1 MKIAVIG
8 NLGHLNYL
16 FEDLPKL
23 PECEVAAACSAGG
36 MTPDWTLAAMQK
48 LDRPAPQLFEDYKTM
63 LDAVKV
69 DIAVIGGPFEER
81 AAMCKYCIERS
92 IAVFTEKPC
101 AITLEELSDLENSVK
116 QHNGVL
122 YGMMGI
128 RFEAPFYTAFKLINS
143 GAVGAIKL
151 IYTRKSYK
159 IGNRPEYFFN
169 RSTYGGT
176 IPWVGIH
183 AVDWIACCKAGE
195 FASVRAIQ
203 HYGEKSRG
211 TLETA
216 AHALFTLDSGAIA
229 SADIDYM
236 RPAGAATHGDDR
248 LRAVGEKGV
257 IEVAQGKVELITE
270 NGTTAPELETPELGS
285 FGQLVRDLQNKSDNL
300 AAETL
305 LTCRVTRAVLTAQLS
320 ADKNIELSIQ

>member
-1 MKIAVIG
+1 MRVQSSLA
-8 NLGHLNYL
+8 
-16 FEDLPKL
+16 
-23 PECEVAAACSAGG
+23 
-36 MTPDWTLAAMQK
+36 PDGYISAMQEQN
-48 LDRPAPQLFEDYKTM
+48 RIAPQIFDDYRTM
-63 LDAVKV
+63 LDSVKV

-101 AITLEELSDLENSVK
+101 AITLDELAELESAVK
-116 QHNGVL
+116 QYNGVL

-143 GAVGAIKL
+143 GVLGAIKL

-159 IGNRPEYFFN
+159 IGKRPEYFFE

-195 FASVRAIQ
+195 FTGVRAIQ

-270 NGTTAPELETPELGS
+270 NGTVAPELETPEFGC

-300 AAETL
+300 TSETL
-305 LTCRVTRAVLTAQLS
+305 LTCKVTKAVLTAQLS
-320 ADKNIELSIQ
+320 ADKKCELSI

>member
-8 NLGHLNYL
+8 NRGHLNYL

-23 PECEVAAACSAGG
+23 PDCQLAAAAATGSER
-36 MTPDWTLAAMQK
+36 PDWTIKEAAAMNH
-48 LDRPAPQLFEDYKTM
+48 APLPVFDNYQQM
-63 LDAVKV
+63 LDTVKP
-69 DIAVIGGPFEER
+69 DIAVVSGPFEDR
-81 AAMCKYCIERS
+81 CAMCCYALERN
-92 IAVFTEKPC
+92 IAVFAEKPV
-101 AITLEELSDLENSVK
+101 AITLQELAALEQCIK

-128 RFEAPFYTAFKLINS
+128 RFEAPFYTALKLINS
-143 GAVGAIKL
+143 GAIGAVKL

-159 IGNRPEYFFN
+159 IGNRPEYFFH
-169 RSTYGGT
+169 RQTYGGT

-183 AVDWIACCKAGE
+183 AVDWIARCNAGS
-195 FASVRAIQ
+195 FQSVRAIQ
-203 HYGEKSRG
+203 HIGEKGRG

-216 AHALFTLDSGAIA
+216 AHCIFSLSGGAIA

-257 IEVAQGKVELITE
+257 IEVAKGQVELITTE
-270 NGTTAPELETPELGS
+270 GTTTPELEAPPLGC
-285 FGQLVRDLQNKSDNL
+285 FGQMVVDLQNNSPAL
-300 AAETL
+300 QAETQQTL
-305 LTCRVTRAVLTAQLS
+305 QVTRAALTAQLS
-320 ADKNIELSIQ
+320 ADKNCELTI

>member
-1 MKIAVIG
+1 MDIAVIG
-8 NLGHLNYL
+8 NTGHLNYL

-23 PECEVAAACSAGG
+23 PECKVIAACAAGG
-36 MTPDWTLAAMQK
+36 EQPVRTLSALQK
-48 LDRPAPQLFEDYKTM
+48 LNLPAPELFEDYRTM
-63 LDAVKV
+63 FDQVKV
-69 DIAVIGGPFEER
+69 DLAVIGGPFEER
-81 AAMCKYCIERS
+81 AAMCKYCLERN

-101 AITLEELSDLENSVK
+101 AITLKELSELKSVASK
-116 QHNGVL
+116 HNGIL

-128 RFEAPFYTAFKLINS
+128 RFEAPFHTAFKLIDS
-143 GAVGAIKL
+143 GVLGEIKL

-159 IGNRPEYFFN
+159 IGERPGYFFN

-195 FASVRAIQ
+195 FTKVYAIQ

-216 AHALFTLDSGAIA
+216 AHCLFTLDSGAIA
-229 SADIDYM
+229 SVDIDYM
-236 RPAGAATHGDDR
+236 RPAGASTHGDDR

-257 IEVAQGKVELITE
+257 IEVAQGKLELITAD
-270 NGTTAPELETPELGS
+270 GTTFPELEAPELGC
-285 FGQLVRDLQNKSDNL
+285 FGQLVRDLQSRSNNPAYETALTFKVTE
-300 AAETL
+300 AA
-305 LTCRVTRAVLTAQLS
+305 LTAQLS
-320 ADKNIELSIQ
+320 ADKNCELSIN

>member
-1 MKIAVIG
+1 MNIAVIG
-8 NLGHLNYL
+8 NIGHLNYL

-23 PECEVAAACSAGG
+23 PECQVVAAAAAGG
-36 MTPDWTLAAMQK
+36 LQPVSTLAAMQR
-48 LDRPAPQLFEDYKTM
+48 LQRPEPQVFADYRTM
-63 LDAVKV
+63 LDTVKV
-69 DIAVIGGPFEER
+69 DIVVIGGPFEER
-81 AAMCKYCIERS
+81 SAMCKYAIERN
-92 IAVFTEKPC
+92 IAVFTEKPA
-101 AITLEELSDLENSVK
+101 AITLEELTELEDAVK
-116 QHNGVL
+116 AHNGVL

-128 RFEAPFYTAFKLINS
+128 RFEAPFYTAFKLIRS
-143 GAVGAIKL
+143 GAVGQIKL

-159 IGNRPEYFFN
+159 IGNRPEYFFS
-169 RSTYGGT
+169 RDTYGGT

-183 AVDWIACCKAGE
+183 AVDWIACCNAGE

-216 AHALFTLDSGAIA
+216 AHCIFALDSGAIA

-248 LRAVGEKGV
+248 VRAVGEKGV

-270 NGTTAPELETPELGS
+270 NETIYPELETPELGS
-285 FGQLVRDLQNKSDNL
+285 FGQLVRDLQSKSPNL
-300 AAETL
+300 AAETNL
-305 LTCRVTRAVLTAQLS
+305 SCKVTRAVLTAQLS
-320 ADKNIELSIQ
+320 ADKNCELSI

>member
-1 MKIAVIG
+1 MNIAVIG
-8 NLGHLNYL
+8 NIGHLNYL

-23 PECEVAAACSAGG
+23 PECQVVAAAAAGG
-36 MTPDWTLAAMQK
+36 LQPTSTLAAMQR
-48 LDRPAPQLFEDYKTM
+48 LQRPEPQVFEDYRTM
-63 LDAVKV
+63 FDAVKV
-69 DIAVIGGPFEER
+69 DIVVIGGPFEER
-81 AAMCKYCIERS
+81 AAMCKYAIERN
-92 IAVFTEKPC
+92 IAVFTEKPA
-101 AITLEELSDLENSVK
+101 AITLEELAELEEAVRK
-116 QHNGVL
+116 YNGVL

-128 RFEAPFYTAFKLINS
+128 RFEAPFYTAFKLIKS

-159 IGNRPEYFFN
+159 IGNRPAYFFN
-169 RSTYGGT
+169 RATYGGT

-183 AVDWIACCKAGE
+183 AVDWIACCNAGE

-216 AHALFTLDSGAIA
+216 AHCIFALDSGAIA

-236 RPAGAATHGDDR
+236 RPVGAATHGDDR
-248 LRAVGEKGV
+248 VRAVGEKGV

-270 NGTTAPELETPELGS
+270 AGTVYPELETPELGS
-285 FGQLVRDLQNKSDNL
+285 FGQLVRDLQTQSANL
-300 AAETL
+300 AAETS
-305 LTCRVTRAVLTAQLS
+305 LTCKVTRAVLTAQLS
-320 ADKNIELSIQ
+320 ADKNCELSI

>member
-8 NLGHLNYL
+8 NQGHLNYL

-23 PECEVAAACSAGG
+23 PECEVVAACSAGG
-36 MTPDWTLAAMQK
+36 MTPAWTLSAMQEQN
-48 LDRPAPQLFEDYKTM
+48 RIAPQLFDDYRTM
-63 LDAVKV
+63 LDKVKV

-81 AAMCKYCIERS
+81 CAMCKYCIERN

-101 AITLEELSDLENSVK
+101 AITLDELAELESAVK
-116 QHNGVL
+116 QYNGVL

-143 GAVGAIKL
+143 GVLGAIKL

-159 IGNRPEYFFN
+159 IGKRPEYFFE

-270 NGTTAPELETPELGS
+270 NGTVAPELETPDLGC
-285 FGQLVRDLQNKSDNL
+285 FGQLVRDLQNKSNNL

-305 LTCRVTRAVLTAQLS
+305 LTCKVTRAVLTAQLS
-320 ADKNIELSIQ
+320 ADKNCELSI

>member
-23 PECEVAAACSAGG
+23 PECQVVAACSAGG
-36 MTPDWTLAAMQK
+36 MLPAWTLSAMQEQN
-48 LDRPAPQLFEDYKTM
+48 RIAPQIFDDYRTM
-63 LDAVKV
+63 LDSIKV

-81 AAMCKYCIERS
+81 AAMCKYCIERN

-101 AITLEELSDLENSVK
+101 AITLEELAELESAVK
-116 QHNGVL
+116 QYNGVL

-128 RFEAPFYTAFKLINS
+128 RFEAPFYTALKLINS
-143 GAVGAIKL
+143 GVIGKVKL

-159 IGNRPEYFFN
+159 IGKRPEYFFK
-169 RSTYGGT
+169 RATYGGT

-183 AVDWIACCKAGE
+183 AIDWIACCNAGD
-195 FASVRAIQ
+195 FKLVRALQ
-203 HYGEKSRG
+203 HYGEQSRG

-236 RPAGAATHGDDR
+236 RPVGAATHGDDR

-257 IEVAQGKVELITE
+257 IEVAGGKVELITE
-270 NGTTAPELETPELGS
+270 EQTVFPELETPELGC
-285 FGQLVRDLQNKSDNL
+285 FGKLVRDLQDRSSNL

-305 LTCRVTRAVLTAQLS
+305 LTLKVTQAALTAQLS
-320 ADKNIELSIQ
+320 ADKNRELFI

>member
-16 FEDLPKL
+16 FDDLPKL
-23 PECEVAAACSAGG
+23 PECQVVAACSAGG

-81 AAMCKYCIERS
+81 AAMCKYCIERN

-101 AITLEELSDLENSVK
+101 AITLEELAELESAVK
-116 QHNGVL
+116 QYNGVL

-128 RFEAPFYTAFKLINS
+128 RFEAPFYTAFKLINA
-143 GAVGAIKL
+143 GVLGAIKL

-159 IGNRPEYFFN
+159 IGKRPEYFFT

-176 IPWVGIH
+176 IPWVGSH
-183 AVDWIACCKAGE
+183 AIDL
-195 FASVRAIQ
+195 IQ
-203 HYGEKSRG
+203 HCNVGDFKSVNAWHRHKDNDPE
-211 TLETA
+211 LPEITA
-216 AHALFTLDSGAIA
+216 HCVFTMENGAIA
-229 SADIDYM
+229 SADIDYL
-236 RPAGAATHGDDR
+236 RPATAGSHGDDR
-248 LRAVGEKGV
+248 LRAVGASGI
-257 IEVAQGKVELITE
+257 IEVAKGKVEIIDADGTREITPQMPPFGVFGDFVRAKHNVADKLTAE
-270 NGTTAPELETPELGS
+270 NLKL
-285 FGQLVRDLQNKSDNL
+285 
-300 AAETL
+300 
-305 LTCRVTRAVLTAQLS
+305 TRACILARDA
-320 ADKNIELSIQ
+320 ADSNKEMFFNQ

>member
-16 FEDLPKL
+16 FDDLVKL

-36 MTPDWTLAAMQK
+36 MTPDWTLAAMK
-48 LDRPAPQLFEDYKTM
+48 EARRPEPALFEDYQSM
-63 LDAVKV
+63 LDSVQP
-69 DIAVIGGPFEER
+69 DIAVIGGPFDQR
-81 AAMCKYCIERS
+81 SAMCQYAIERN
-92 IAVFTEKPC
+92 IAVFTEKPA
-101 AITLEELSDLENSVK
+101 AITLEELTALEKCVK
-116 QHNGVL
+116 EYNGVL

-128 RFEAPFYTAFKLINS
+128 RFEAPFYTALKLINS
-143 GAVGAIKL
+143 GAIGAVKL

-159 IGNRPEYFFN
+159 IGNRPEYFFS

-183 AVDWIACCKAGE
+183 AVDWIASCNAGE
-195 FASVRAIQ
+195 FTAVRAIQ

-216 AHALFTLDSGAIA
+216 AHCLFPLDTGTIA

-257 IEVAQGKVELITE
+257 VEVAQGKVELITAE
-270 NGTTAPELETPELGS
+270 QTVSPELETPELGC
-285 FGQLVRDLQNKSDNL
+285 FGQLVRDLQSQSPNL
-300 AAETL
+300 AAETC
-305 LTCRVTRAVLTAQLS
+305 LTLKVTRAALTAQLS
-320 ADKNIELSIQ
+320 ADKNCELSI